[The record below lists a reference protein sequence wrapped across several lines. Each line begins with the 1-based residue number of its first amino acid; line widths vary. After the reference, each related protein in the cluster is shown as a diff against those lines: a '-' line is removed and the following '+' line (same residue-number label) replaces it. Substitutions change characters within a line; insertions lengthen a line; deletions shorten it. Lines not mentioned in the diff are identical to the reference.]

1 MPLSINSTRYR
12 RQLLERVEALH
23 KRRLGDLDGDSKYNS
38 VKLNDLLVDYFLDSN
53 ISPEDAVIMQDKLCQ
68 KLAKNFIEWAIPLLN
83 GKILAIDDMEDYI
96 HVQEFA
102 EVRAILWPILDD
114 VWTPAYRGP
123 VINLG
128 AMADH
133 GQSVHMKEIE
143 TTTKTGI
150 ALLQEMNIPEG
161 QNTLRE
167 IEWAFSL
174 VVDDKKA
181 VSKVIADMK
190 TWGAKKTVM
199 DTKKNIYRPT
209 LRGLWAK
216 IKTYDDDTKFELIQR
231 LYEEASESL
240 EMCADGHVARLV
252 NVLVGFDDNFKLQI
266 SPMEY
271 FQENIAKIS
280 ENTVA
285 PLEFKI
291 EQVKRLMDDINMPED
306 QREAWISAL

>member
-38 VKLNDLLVDYFLDSN
+38 VKLHDLLYDYFLDSN
-53 ISPEDAVIMQDKLCQ
+53 ISAEEAAVMEDKLCQ

-96 HVQEFA
+96 HAQELSP
-102 EVRAILWPILDD
+102 VRAILWPILDD

-123 VINLG
+123 VIDLG
-128 AMADH
+128 AMAEH

-150 ALLQEMNIPEG
+150 AFLQEMNIAQG
-161 QNTLRE
+161 QKTLRE
-167 IEWAFSL
+167 IEEAFRLS
-174 VVDDKKA
+174 VDDKKA

-190 TWGAKKTVM
+190 NWGAKKTAM

-216 IKTYDDDTKFELIQR
+216 IKTYDDETKAELIKR

-252 NVLVGFDDNFKLQI
+252 NVLIGFDDNFKLQI

-280 ENTVA
+280 ENTTA
-285 PLEFKI
+285 PLDFKI
-291 EQVKRLMDDINMPED
+291 EQAKRLMDDIRMPED
-306 QREAWISAL
+306 QREAWLDAL

>member
-1 MPLSINSTRYR
+1 MPLSIKSTRYR

-38 VKLNDLLVDYFLDSN
+38 VKLHDLLYDYFLDAN
-53 ISPEDAVIMQDKLCQ
+53 ISAEEAAAIENKLSHT
-68 KLAKNFIEWAIPLLN
+68 LAKNFIEWALPLLN
-83 GKILAIDDMEDYI
+83 QRILAIDDMEDYI
-96 HVQEFA
+96 HAQELSS
-102 EVRAILWPILDD
+102 VRAILWPILDD

-123 VINLG
+123 VIDLG
-128 AMADH
+128 AMAEH
-133 GQSVHMKEIE
+133 GQSVHMREIE

-150 ALLQEMNIPEG
+150 AFLQEMNIPEG
-161 QNTLRE
+161 QKTLRE
-167 IEWAFSL
+167 IEKAFRLS
-174 VVDDKKA
+174 VDDKKA
-181 VSKVIADMK
+181 VSKVITDMK
-190 TWGAKKTVM
+190 AWGAKKTAM

-216 IKTYDDDTKFELIQR
+216 IKTYDNETKAELIKR

-252 NVLVGFDDNFKLQI
+252 NVLIGFDDNFKLQI

-280 ENTVA
+280 ENTTA
-285 PLEFKI
+285 PLDFKI
-291 EQVKRLMDDINMPED
+291 EQAKRLMDDIRMPED
-306 QREAWISAL
+306 QREAWLDAL

>member
-1 MPLSINSTRYR
+1 MPLSVKSARYR

-38 VKLNDLLVDYFLDSN
+38 VKLYDLLYDYLVDAN
-53 ISPEDAVIMQDKLCQ
+53 ISAEDAVPIIDKLSDT
-68 KLAKNFIEWAIPLLN
+68 LAKNFIEWALPLLN
-83 GKILAIDDMEDYI
+83 GRILAIDDMEDYI
-96 HVQEFA
+96 HAQELS

-123 VINLG
+123 VIDLG
-128 AMADH
+128 AMAEH

-143 TTTKTGI
+143 NTTKTGI
-150 ALLQEMNIPEG
+150 TFLQEMNIPEG
-161 QNTLRE
+161 QKTLRE
-167 IEWAFSL
+167 IEEAFTAA
-174 VVDDKKA
+174 VDDKKA
-181 VSKVIADMK
+181 VSKVIADM
-190 TWGAKKTVM
+190 TMWGTKKTAM

-216 IKTYDDDTKFELIQR
+216 IKTYDNETKAELIKR

-252 NVLVGFDDNFKLQI
+252 NVLIGFDDNFKLQI

-280 ENTVA
+280 ENTTA
-285 PLEFKI
+285 PLDFKI
-291 EQVKRLMDDINMPED
+291 EQAKRLMDDIRMPED
-306 QREAWISAL
+306 QRGAWLDAL

>member
-1 MPLSINSTRYR
+1 MPLSVKSARYR

-68 KLAKNFIEWAIPLLN
+68 KLAKNFIEWALPLLN

-96 HVQEFA
+96 HAQELSP
-102 EVRAILWPILDD
+102 VRDILWPILDD
-114 VWTPAYRGP
+114 IWTPAYRGP

-128 AMADH
+128 AMAEH

-150 ALLQEMNIPEG
+150 ALLQEMNIPQG
-161 QNTLRE
+161 QKTLRE
-167 IEWAFSL
+167 IEEAFSL

-190 TWGAKKTVM
+190 SWGAKKTVM

-280 ENTVA
+280 ENTVT

-291 EQVKRLMDDINMPED
+291 DQVKRLMDDINMPED

>member
-1 MPLSINSTRYR
+1 MPLSVKSARYR

-38 VKLNDLLVDYFLDSN
+38 VKLYDLLYDYLVDAN
-53 ISPEDAVIMQDKLCQ
+53 ISAEDAVPIIDKLSDT
-68 KLAKNFIEWAIPLLN
+68 LAKNFIEWALPLLN
-83 GKILAIDDMEDYI
+83 GRILAIDDMEDYI
-96 HVQEFA
+96 HAQELS

-123 VINLG
+123 VIDLG
-128 AMADH
+128 AMAEH

-143 TTTKTGI
+143 NTTKTGI
-150 ALLQEMNIPEG
+150 TFLQEMNIPEG
-161 QNTLRE
+161 QKTLRE
-167 IEWAFSL
+167 IEEAFTAA
-174 VVDDKKA
+174 VDDKKA
-181 VSKVIADMK
+181 VIADM
-190 TWGAKKTVM
+190 TMWGTKKTAM

-216 IKTYDDDTKFELIQR
+216 IKTYDNETKAELIKR

-252 NVLVGFDDNFKLQI
+252 NVLIGFDDNFKLQI

-280 ENTVA
+280 ENTTA
-285 PLEFKI
+285 PLDFKI
-291 EQVKRLMDDINMPED
+291 EQAKRLMDDIRMPED
-306 QREAWISAL
+306 QRGAWLDAL

>member
-1 MPLSINSTRYR
+1 MPLSLKSARYR

-68 KLAKNFIEWAIPLLN
+68 KLAKNFIEWALPLLN

-96 HVQEFA
+96 HAQELSP
-102 EVRAILWPILDD
+102 VRAILWPILDD
-114 VWTPAYRGP
+114 IWTPAYRGP

-128 AMADH
+128 AMAEH

-161 QNTLRE
+161 QKTLRE
-167 IEWAFSL
+167 IEEAFRLS
-174 VVDDKKA
+174 VDDKKA

-216 IKTYDDDTKFELIQR
+216 IKKYDDDTKFELIQR

-252 NVLVGFDDNFKLQI
+252 NVLVGFDENFKLQI

>member
-23 KRRLGDLDGDSKYNS
+23 KRRLGDLDGNSKYNS
-38 VKLNDLLVDYFLDSN
+38 VKLHDLLYDYFLDSN

-68 KLAKNFIEWAIPLLN
+68 KLAKNFIEWALPLLN
-83 GKILAIDDMEDYI
+83 ERILAIDDMEDYI

-102 EVRAILWPILDD
+102 EVRDILWPILDD

-128 AMADH
+128 AMAEH

-150 ALLQEMNIPEG
+150 ALLQEMNIPQG
-161 QNTLRE
+161 QKTLRE
-167 IEWAFSL
+167 IEEAFRLS
-174 VVDDKKA
+174 VDDKEA
-181 VSKVIADMK
+181 VSKVIADMT

-216 IKTYDDDTKFELIQR
+216 IKTYDDETKAELIQR

-291 EQVKRLMDDINMPED
+291 DQVKRLMDDINMPEE
-306 QREAWISAL
+306 QRGAWISAL

>member
-1 MPLSINSTRYR
+1 MPLSVKSARYR

-23 KRRLGDLDGDSKYNS
+23 KRRLGDLDVDSKYNS
-38 VKLNDLLVDYFLDSN
+38 VKLNDLLVDYFVDSN
-53 ISPEDAVIMQDKLCQ
+53 ISHEDVVIIQDKLCQ
-68 KLAKNFIEWAIPLLN
+68 KLAKNFIEWALPLLN
-83 GKILAIDDMEDYI
+83 ERILAIDDMEYYI
-96 HVQEFA
+96 NAQELSP
-102 EVRAILWPILDD
+102 VRDILWPILDD

-128 AMADH
+128 AMAEH

-150 ALLQEMNIPEG
+150 ALLQEMNIPQG
-161 QNTLRE
+161 QKTLRE
-167 IEWAFSL
+167 IEEAFRLS
-174 VVDDKKA
+174 VDDKEA
-181 VSKVIADMK
+181 VSKVIADMT

-216 IKTYDDDTKFELIQR
+216 IKTYDDYTKAELIQR

-280 ENTVA
+280 ENTTA
-285 PLEFKI
+285 PLDFKI
-291 EQVKRLMDDINMPED
+291 EQAKRLMDDIRMPED
-306 QREAWISAL
+306 QRGAWLDAL

>member
-23 KRRLGDLDGDSKYNS
+23 KRRLGDLDGNSKYNS
-38 VKLNDLLVDYFLDSN
+38 VKLHDLLYDYFLDSN

-68 KLAKNFIEWAIPLLN
+68 KLAKNFIEWALPLLN
-83 GKILAIDDMEDYI
+83 ERILAIDDMEDYI

-102 EVRAILWPILDD
+102 EVRDILWPILDD

-128 AMADH
+128 AMAEH

-150 ALLQEMNIPEG
+150 ALLQEMNIPQG
-161 QNTLRE
+161 QKTLRE
-167 IEWAFSL
+167 IEEAFRLS
-174 VVDDKKA
+174 VDDKEA
-181 VSKVIADMK
+181 VSKVIADMT

-216 IKTYDDDTKFELIQR
+216 IKTYDDETKAELIQR

-291 EQVKRLMDDINMPED
+291 DQVKRLMDDINMPEE
-306 QREAWISAL
+306 QRGAWLDAL

>member
-1 MPLSINSTRYR
+1 MPLSVKSARYR

-96 HVQEFA
+96 HAQELSS
-102 EVRAILWPILDD
+102 VRAILWPILDD
-114 VWTPAYRGP
+114 IWTPAYRGP

-128 AMADH
+128 AMAEH

-167 IEWAFSL
+167 IEEAFRLS
-174 VVDDKKA
+174 VDDKKA

-190 TWGAKKTVM
+190 TWGAKKTAM

>member
-128 AMADH
+128 AMAEH

>member
-1 MPLSINSTRYR
+1 MPLSVKSTRYR

-38 VKLNDLLVDYFLDSN
+38 VKLNDLLIDYFLDAN
-53 ISPEDAVIMQDKLCQ
+53 ISAEDAATIEIKLSHT
-68 KLAKNFIEWAIPLLN
+68 LAKNFIEWALPLLN
-83 GKILAIDDMEDYI
+83 GRILAIDDMEDYI
-96 HVQEFA
+96 HAQELSP
-102 EVRAILWPILDD
+102 VRAILWPILDD
-114 VWTPAYRGP
+114 IWTPAYRGP
-123 VINLG
+123 VIDLR
-128 AMADH
+128 AMAQH

-150 ALLQEMNIPEG
+150 ALLQEMNIPQG
-161 QNTLRE
+161 QKTLRE
-167 IEWAFSL
+167 IEEAFRL
-174 VVDDKKA
+174 CVDDKKA
-181 VSKVIADMK
+181 VSKVIADM
-190 TWGAKKTVM
+190 TAWAGKKTAM

-216 IKTYDDDTKFELIQR
+216 IKTYDDDTKFELIHR

-280 ENTVA
+280 ENTA

-291 EQVKRLMDDINMPED
+291 EQAKRLMDDINMPED

>member
-1 MPLSINSTRYR
+1 
-12 RQLLERVEALH
+12 VEALH
-23 KRRLGDLDGDSKYNS
+23 KRRLGDLDGNSKYNS
-38 VKLNDLLVDYFLDSN
+38 VKLHDLLYDYFLDSN

-68 KLAKNFIEWAIPLLN
+68 KLAKNFIEWALPLLN
-83 GKILAIDDMEDYI
+83 ERILAIDDMEDYI

-102 EVRAILWPILDD
+102 EVRDILWPILDD

-128 AMADH
+128 AMAEH

-150 ALLQEMNIPEG
+150 ALLQEMNIPQG
-161 QNTLRE
+161 QKTLRE
-167 IEWAFSL
+167 IEEAFRLS
-174 VVDDKKA
+174 VDDKEA
-181 VSKVIADMK
+181 VSKVIADMT

-216 IKTYDDDTKFELIQR
+216 IKTYDDETKAELIQR

-291 EQVKRLMDDINMPED
+291 DQVKRLMDDINMPEE
-306 QREAWISAL
+306 QRGAWLDAI